1 MATAS
6 LSSSNAPEHVQK
18 HIRLLSA
25 SVSGNE
31 NRILDL
37 LSEEAWTSQADHHAL
52 RQALVKVATKGNLK
66 VLCLLLKHG
75 AGVHPKKENEL
86 SPLFKAA
93 EAGHLAVV
101 TELLEHGADP
111 NWRGKN
117 GQTAL
122 FPTCMRGHNG
132 VVKALLDKGAD
143 VNGGRNQ
150 DGKPGDK
157 DGRTPLLFLAS
168 EKRGKWTMDTIKLLL
183 QKDIN
188 LNPRDSISRTPLHW
202 TATNNYI
209 DLARALLSGEFGK
222 QADINASQNRGK
234 TALHLAA
241 EHNQVDFVELL
252 LGYGAY
258 PDAVSDGRWTP
269 LHNASEKGHDVV
281 VSKLLA
287 AGANVNAELS
297 NRMTPLH
304 WAAFN
309 GHGNV
314 VKLLLERPETNISI
328 KDQFERTAL
337 LCAAERHHKDLVH
350 LLSPS
355 RASHRLSESA
365 REASKLFSA
374 TVVDFGDFQEMKF
387 RKGDVQ
393 EKKKQLVF
401 KPSIYELL
409 YGWEDSEKNVP
420 SVPILAKNV
429 KWEPHFRWI
438 HLPANNIAWVETL
451 LAKSFVEGGFRDVEG
466 FKALEKCFDQEH
478 RGPMAHA
485 KFLRTFCHRVPSRR
499 AEKEE
504 VALGILSEQAAEIN
518 APTVADSIIT
528 DTSEN
533 STLKSESKKKS
544 KAEQITERHPQA
556 KPKRKKGNPGNPP
569 GTKEAKLNSR
579 QSSFAPSFAS
589 TEAFRQLVN
598 NGKMVLFMPFL
609 HYETHDRRLSMAET
623 IQRARTGGKPQQNAS
638 RDELLV
644 HAYVNNLH
652 PRRTLDQ
659 FFYHGIDTTQRD
671 NDQVV
676 WRYCQE
682 HHLEPKVFM
691 VDQLYTVITC
701 FPQRWDQPKQ
711 DPLNVIDGILEE
723 TNAKTRPPIQS
734 VYDLAMAITGRAS
747 GLFDRH
753 RLDEQQFQFL
763 DMFESSIGHVTDQES
778 RLFSKFHKAS
788 EKSTQWLRRY
798 RHGTESSVEHELS
811 DDLLNIHQETRLLS
825 EIKDIQ
831 DELNIIAVV
840 LDSQMLVLEEFQ
852 KNIIDEL
859 RPEGSRKS
867 TDGVIKEIRR
877 RFQDQERLLEVHQND
892 LIRMDKQARSIYDSL
907 TNLLDLKQKH
917 SNALE
922 ARFARE
928 QAIIAAKQGQTIMV
942 FTIVTIIF
950 LPMSFIAAFFAINFQ
965 DWGNHLTIGYV
976 TKYMFGIGLAIS
988 FIFVS
993 MAFLVHDI
1001 SDAWKAL
1008 VRATMD
1014 YGGRL
1019 RRKKAARGDK
1029 EDQPDDMSTWTV
1041 RENKPG
1047 TAGAASTTAYR
1058 SHADDVD
1065 WKRGL
1070 DGPDR
1075 YAARMSRDHDR
1086 YDHTRLGLSPLRHGA
1101 RKLSIGSGHG
1111 VSTVRRS
1118 FDGRRGRP
1126 SDDLERGRDPSR
1138 VR

>member
-6 LSSSNAPEHVQK
+6 LSSSNAPEHV
-18 HIRLLSA
+18 
-25 SVSGNE
+25 VSGNE
-31 NRILDL
+31 GRVLEL
-37 LSEEAWTSQADHHAL
+37 LAEETWASQADHHAL
-52 RQALVKVATKGNLK
+52 CQALVKVGTKGNLK
-66 VLCLLLKHG
+66 VLRLLLKHG
-75 AGVHPKKENEL
+75 AGVNPRRENEL
-86 SPLFKAA
+86 SPLLKAA
-93 EAGHLAVV
+93 EAGHLAVT

-122 FPTCMRGHNG
+122 FPACMRGHNR

-150 DGKPGDK
+150 DDRPGDK
-157 DGRTPLLFLAS
+157 DGRTPLLFLAA
-168 EKRGKWTMDTIKLLL
+168 EKRGRWNMDTIKLLL
-183 QKDIN
+183 QQKDVN
-188 LNPRDSISRTPLHW
+188 LDPRDSIGRTPLHW
-202 TATNNYI
+202 AATNNYI
-209 DLARALLSGEFGK
+209 DLARALLSGEAGK

-241 EHNQVDFVELL
+241 EHSQVDFVELL
-252 LGYGAY
+252 LAHGAHL
-258 PDAVSDGRWTP
+258 DAVSDGRWTP
-269 LHNASEKGHDVV
+269 LHNACDKGHDVV
-281 VSKLLA
+281 VAKLLA

-309 GHGNV
+309 GHGTV
-314 VKLLLERPETNISI
+314 VKLLLERPETNMSI

-401 KPSIYELL
+401 KPSIYDLL
-409 YGWEDSEKNVP
+409 YGWEDSEKNIP
-420 SVPILAKNV
+420 TVPILAKNV

-438 HLPANNIAWVETL
+438 HLPANNIAWMETL

-478 RGPMAHA
+478 VGVHAHA
-485 KFLRTFCHRVPSRR
+485 KFMRTFNHRVPSRR
-499 AEKEE
+499 AEKDD
-504 VALGILSEQAAEIN
+504 VVLGSVSEQAAEA
-518 APTVADSIIT
+518 APTLAESIIT

-533 STLKSESKKKS
+533 SISKPETKKKS
-544 KAEQITERHPQA
+544 KSEQMAERHPGKQQ
-556 KPKRKKGNPGNPP
+556 KRKKGNPGNPP
-569 GTKEAKLNSR
+569 GTKEAKLSSR

-589 TEAFRQLVN
+589 TEAFRRIVN

-623 IQRARTGGKPQQNAS
+623 IQRARTGAKPQRNAS

-644 HAYVNNLH
+644 HAYVNDLH

-676 WRYCQE
+676 WRYCRE
-682 HHLEPKVFM
+682 HRIEPKVFM
-691 VDQLYTVITC
+691 VDQLWLWILGGDTVITC
-701 FPQRWDQPKQ
+701 FPQRWDQPPQ
-711 DPLNVIDGILEE
+711 DPLNVIDGIVEE

-734 VYDLAMAITGRAS
+734 VYDLAMVITGRAS

-753 RLDEQQFQFL
+753 RLHEQQFQFL
-763 DMFESSIGHVTDQES
+763 DMFESSIGHITDQES
-778 RLFSKFHKAS
+778 RLFSNFLKAS
-788 EKSTQWLRRY
+788 EKSTQWLKRY
-798 RHGTESSVEHELS
+798 RRGTSGSQHDNLS
-811 DDLLNIHQETRLLS
+811 DDLLNIHQETKLLA

-831 DELNIIAVV
+831 DELNIIDVV
-840 LDSQMLVLEEFQ
+840 LSSQVNVLKEFQ
-852 KNIIDEL
+852 NNITDEL
-859 RPEGSRKS
+859 RVEGSRRT

-877 RFQDQERLLEVHQND
+877 RFQEQERLLEVHQND
-892 LIRMDKQARSIYDSL
+892 LDRMEEQADSIYSSL

-928 QAIIAAKQGQTIMV
+928 QAIIAAKQGQTIMI

-965 DWGNHLTIGYV
+965 DWGDHLTIGYV
-976 TKYMFGIGLAIS
+976 SKYMFGIGLAIS
-988 FIFVS
+988 FVFVAL
-993 MAFLVHDI
+993 AFLVHDI
-1001 SDAWKAL
+1001 SDAWKSLA
-1008 VRATMD
+1008 A
-1014 YGGRL
+1014 GSCIGRL
-1019 RRKKAARGDK
+1019 SRKTKPPPDEG
-1029 EDQPDDMSTWTV
+1029 DQPDDISLWTA

-1047 TAGAASTTAYR
+1047 TAGAASTGAYR
-1058 SHADDVD
+1058 TQVDDVD
-1065 WKRGL
+1065 WKRGIL
-1070 DGPDR
+1070 DGPDN
-1075 YAARMSRDHDR
+1075 YTTLRMSRDRDRDRDR
-1086 YDHTRLGLSPLRHGA
+1086 YDHARFGLSPVRYGG
-1101 RKLSIGSGHG
+1101 RKLSVGSGQGITQEYDEH
-1111 VSTVRRS
+1111 
-1118 FDGRRGRP
+1118 
-1126 SDDLERGRDPSR
+1126 LETPAYLCRLSAA
-1138 VR
+1138 

>member
-18 HIRLLSA
+18 HIKLLSA

-31 NRILDL
+31 DRVLEL
-37 LSEEAWTSQADHHAL
+37 LTKETWTSHADHHAL
-52 RQALVKVATKGNLK
+52 RQALVKIATKGNLK
-66 VLCLLLKHG
+66 VLRLLLEHG
-75 AGVHPKKENEL
+75 AGVHPKKDNEL

-93 EAGHLAVV
+93 EAGHLAV
-101 TELLEHGADP
+101 TAELLERGADP

-150 DGKPGDK
+150 DGKPGEK

-168 EKRGKWTMDTIKLLL
+168 EKRGKWTLETIKLLL
-183 QKDIN
+183 QQRDVD
-188 LNPRDSISRTPLHW
+188 LDPRDSISRTPLHW

-209 DLARALLSGEFGK
+209 DLARALLSGEFGR

-234 TALHLAA
+234 MALHLAA

-252 LGYGAY
+252 LACGAY

-269 LHNASEKGHDVV
+269 LHNACDKGHDVV
-281 VSKLLA
+281 VAKLLA

-304 WAAFN
+304 WAAYN
-309 GHGNV
+309 GHSTV

-355 RASHRLSESA
+355 RAPHRLSESA

-374 TVVDFGDFQEMKF
+374 TVVDFGDFQEMKY
-387 RKGDVQ
+387 RKGDVH

-401 KPSIYELL
+401 KPSIYDLL

-420 SVPILAKNV
+420 TVPILAKNV

-438 HLPANNIAWVETL
+438 HLPANNIAWMETL

-478 RGPMAHA
+478 RGITFHS
-485 KFLRTFCHRVPSRR
+485 KFMRTYCQRVPSRR
-499 AEKEE
+499 TEKEDIP
-504 VALGILSEQAAEIN
+504 LGSVSEQPAETK
-518 APTVADSIIT
+518 APTGPAVAESIIT

-533 STLKSESKKKS
+533 STLKSEIKKKS
-544 KAEQITERHPQA
+544 KSEQITERHPGKQ
-556 KPKRKKGNPGNPP
+556 KRKKGNPGNPP

-609 HYETHDRRLSMAET
+609 HYETHDRRLSMTET
-623 IQRARTGGKPQQNAS
+623 IQRARTGGKPQRNAS
-638 RDELLV
+638 RDELLI
-644 HAYVNNLH
+644 HAYGFGFSVA
-652 PRRTLDQ
+652 
-659 FFYHGIDTTQRD
+659 
-671 NDQVV
+671 
-676 WRYCQE
+676 
-682 HHLEPKVFM
+682 
-691 VDQLYTVITC
+691 
-701 FPQRWDQPKQ
+701 PKQ
-711 DPLNVIDGILEE
+711 DPLNVIDGIVEE

-734 VYDLAMAITGRAS
+734 VYDLAMVITGRVS

-753 RLDEQQFQFL
+753 RLHEQQFQFL

-778 RLFSKFHKAS
+778 RLFSKFHRAS
-788 EKSTQWLRRY
+788 EKSTQWLKRY
-798 RHGTESSVEHELS
+798 RRGISGSQHELS

-840 LDSQMLVLEEFQ
+840 LYSQMLVLEEFN
-852 KNIIDEL
+852 KNITDEL
-859 RPEGSRKS
+859 RLDGSRKT
-867 TDGVIKEIRR
+867 TDDVIKEIRR
-877 RFQDQERLLEVHQND
+877 RFQEQEHLLEVHQND
-892 LIRMDKQARSIYDSL
+892 LDRMDKQAHGIHGSL

-928 QAIIAAKQGQTIMV
+928 QAIIAAKQGC
-942 FTIVTIIF
+942 
-950 LPMSFIAAFFAINFQ
+950 
-965 DWGNHLTIGYV
+965 IG
-976 TKYMFGIGLAIS
+976 
-988 FIFVS
+988 
-993 MAFLVHDI
+993 
-1001 SDAWKAL
+1001 
-1008 VRATMD
+1008 
-1014 YGGRL
+1014 
-1019 RRKKAARGDK
+1019 RKKAPQEGEEAH
-1029 EDQPDDMSTWTV
+1029 PDDLSTWTV
-1041 RENKPG
+1041 RDNKPG
-1047 TAGAASTTAYR
+1047 TAGAASTAAYR
-1058 SHADDVD
+1058 SHADDVE
-1065 WKRGL
+1065 WKRGVL
-1070 DGPDR
+1070 DSADHYAMRMGRDR
-1075 YAARMSRDHDR
+1075 DR
-1086 YDHTRLGLSPLRHGA
+1086 YDHARLGLSPLRYGG
-1101 RKLSIGSGHG
+1101 RKLSVGSGNG
-1111 VSTVRRS
+1111 VSLVRRS

-1126 SDDLERGRDPSR
+1126 SGDLERGRDPSR

>member
-18 HIRLLSA
+18 HIKLLSA

-31 NRILDL
+31 DRVLEL
-37 LSEEAWTSQADHHAL
+37 LTKETWTSHADHHAL
-52 RQALVKVATKGNLK
+52 RQALVKIATKGNLK
-66 VLCLLLKHG
+66 VLRLLLEHG
-75 AGVHPKKENEL
+75 AGVHPKKDNEL

-93 EAGHLAVV
+93 EAGHLAV
-101 TELLEHGADP
+101 TAELLERGADP

-150 DGKPGDK
+150 DGKPGEK

-168 EKRGKWTMDTIKLLL
+168 EKRGKWTLETIKLLL
-183 QKDIN
+183 QQRDVD
-188 LNPRDSISRTPLHW
+188 LDPRDSISRTPLHW

-209 DLARALLSGEFGK
+209 DLARALLSGEFGR

-234 TALHLAA
+234 MALHLAA

-252 LGYGAY
+252 LACGAY

-269 LHNASEKGHDVV
+269 LHNACDKGHDVV
-281 VSKLLA
+281 VAKLLA

-304 WAAFN
+304 WAAYN
-309 GHGNV
+309 GHSTV

-355 RASHRLSESA
+355 RAPHRLSESA

-374 TVVDFGDFQEMKF
+374 TVVDFGDFQEMKY
-387 RKGDVQ
+387 RKGDVH

-401 KPSIYELL
+401 KPSIYDLL

-420 SVPILAKNV
+420 TVPILAKNV

-438 HLPANNIAWVETL
+438 HLPANNIAWMETL

-478 RGPMAHA
+478 RGITFHS
-485 KFLRTFCHRVPSRR
+485 KFMRTYCQRVPSRR
-499 AEKEE
+499 TEKEDIP
-504 VALGILSEQAAEIN
+504 LGSVSEQPAETK
-518 APTVADSIIT
+518 APTGPAVAESIIT

-533 STLKSESKKKS
+533 STLKSEIKKKS
-544 KAEQITERHPQA
+544 KSEQITERHPGKQ
-556 KPKRKKGNPGNPP
+556 KRKKGNPGNPP

-609 HYETHDRRLSMAET
+609 HYETHDRRLSMTET
-623 IQRARTGGKPQQNAS
+623 IQRARTGGKPQRNAS
-638 RDELLV
+638 RDELLI

-682 HHLEPKVFM
+682 HRMEPKVFM
-691 VDQLYTVITC
+691 VDQLWLWILGGDTVITC

-711 DPLNVIDGILEE
+711 DPLNVIDGIVEE

-734 VYDLAMAITGRAS
+734 VYDLAMVITGRVS

-753 RLDEQQFQFL
+753 RLHEQQFQFL

-778 RLFSKFHKAS
+778 RLFSKFHRAS
-788 EKSTQWLRRY
+788 EKSTQWLKRY
-798 RHGTESSVEHELS
+798 RRGISGSQHELS

-840 LDSQMLVLEEFQ
+840 LYSQMLVLEEFN
-852 KNIIDEL
+852 KNITDEL
-859 RPEGSRKS
+859 RLDGSRKT
-867 TDGVIKEIRR
+867 TDDVIKEIRR
-877 RFQDQERLLEVHQND
+877 RFQEQEHLLEVHQND
-892 LIRMDKQARSIYDSL
+892 LDRMDKQAHGIHGSL

-988 FIFVS
+988 FVFVS

-1001 SDAWKAL
+1001 SDA
-1008 VRATMD
+1008 
-1014 YGGRL
+1014 
-1019 RRKKAARGDK
+1019 
-1029 EDQPDDMSTWTV
+1029 
-1041 RENKPG
+1041 
-1047 TAGAASTTAYR
+1047 
-1058 SHADDVD
+1058 
-1065 WKRGL
+1065 
-1070 DGPDR
+1070 
-1075 YAARMSRDHDR
+1075 
-1086 YDHTRLGLSPLRHGA
+1086 
-1101 RKLSIGSGHG
+1101 
-1111 VSTVRRS
+1111 
-1118 FDGRRGRP
+1118 
-1126 SDDLERGRDPSR
+1126 
-1138 VR
+1138 